1 MWIDTL
7 DFRVEKEEEKGKYVI
22 NIYEKKRKSFNLIS
36 RRRVKL
42 SSLIYFFSSSIYFD
56 SISKIIIFR

>member
-1 MWIDTL
+1 MWI

-22 NIYEKKRKSFNLIS
+22 NIYEEKRKSFNLIS

-42 SSLIYFFSSSIYFD
+42 SSLIYFFSISIYFD

>member
-56 SISKIIIFR
+56 SISKIIIFC

>member
-36 RRRVKL
+36 RRRVRL
-42 SSLIYFFSSSIYFD
+42 SSLIYFFLSSIYFD

>member
-42 SSLIYFFSSSIYFD
+42 SSLIYFFSISIYFD

>member
-42 SSLIYFFSSSIYFD
+42 SSLIYFFSISIYFD
-56 SISKIIIFR
+56 SISKIIISR

>member
-42 SSLIYFFSSSIYFD
+42 SSLIYFFSISIYFD
-56 SISKIIIFR
+56 SKIIIFR

>member
-36 RRRVKL
+36 RRRVRL
-42 SSLIYFFSSSIYFD
+42 SSLIYFFSISIYFD
-56 SISKIIIFR
+56 SISKIIIFC

>member
-36 RRRVKL
+36 RRRVRL
-42 SSLIYFFSSSIYFD
+42 SSLIYFFSISIYFD

>member
-42 SSLIYFFSSSIYFD
+42 SRLIYFFSISIYFD

>member
-22 NIYEKKRKSFNLIS
+22 NIYEKKRKSFDLIS
-36 RRRVKL
+36 RRRVRL
-42 SSLIYFFSSSIYFD
+42 SSLIYFFSISIYFD
-56 SISKIIIFR
+56 SISKIIISR

>member
-22 NIYEKKRKSFNLIS
+22 NIYEKKRKSFDLIS

>member
-36 RRRVKL
+36 RRWVKL
-42 SSLIYFFSSSIYFD
+42 SSLIYFFSISIYFD